1 MILTF
6 KKIVTAEIAFYIII
20 AALILLTSCKKEK
33 TSIEFA
39 LNATTDTV
47 VNEDLKQKELS
58 QEFKNYWY
66 AGQAE
71 ISSYKLEQARYGEIR
86 NGHAVLIYV
95 TEDFLPDIQVKA
107 DRQSTNSISVLK
119 LNATKNF
126 KTGIY
131 PYSVMQSTFYP
142 VSNNKHA
149 IKISSSMQEWC
160 GHVYA
165 QLNNK
170 EQFEV
175 MSHSYF
181 QGEADKSFNL
191 DKAILENE
199 LWTQLRIDPTSLPT
213 GDLKIIPSF
222 EYSRL
227 RHVPIKAY
235 KASATMK
242 ENIYSISYPE
252 LNRTLSIT
260 FNQDFPY
267 DILSWEENFK
277 SGFGANAKVLKTK
290 ATKLKTI
297 KSAYWGKNS
306 NKDEIL
312 RDTLLLN

>member
-1 MILTF
+1 MIQAF
-6 KKIVTAEIAFYIII
+6 KKIIKVEIAFYIII
-20 AALILLTSCKKEK
+20 AILSLLTSCKKEK
-33 TSIEFA
+33 ASKELA
-39 LNATTDTV
+39 LHTTTNNT
-47 VNEDLKQKELS
+47 VNEDLKLKEPS

-86 NGHAVLIYV
+86 SGHAVLIYV
-95 TEDFLPDIQVKA
+95 TEDFLPNIQVKA
-107 DRQSTNSISVLK
+107 DRQNANSVSVLK
-119 LNATKNF
+119 LNATKKFN
-126 KTGIY
+126 TGIY
-131 PYSVMQSTFYP
+131 PYSIMQSTFYP

-149 IKISSSMQEWC
+149 VKISSSMQEWC

-170 EQFEV
+170 EQFEI

-181 QGEADKSFNL
+181 EGEADKSFNL

-199 LWTQLRIDPTSLPT
+199 LWTQLRIDPKSLPT
-213 GDLKIIPSF
+213 GDLEIIPSF
-222 EYSRL
+222 EYNRL

-235 KASATMK
+235 KALATMQ

-260 FNQDFPY
+260 FNPNFPH
-267 DILSWEENFK
+267 DILSWEEHFK

-297 KSAYWGKNS
+297 KSAYWGKNT

-312 RDTLLLN
+312 RKELHLQ